1 MKTLLFIVASGCLFM
16 IGCKSKSISAPEKTD
31 TATVKSMTVDARTE
45 KVDALKKL
53 APFGLEDMQ
62 KLMPKQ
68 VDGAKQSNFNYSMQW
83 GYASATADFNKTK
96 ALGTTV
102 QLYDCAGEEG
112 SIYFTSNFYDKLS
125 ETKQDSVEYSKI
137 VDLLDGKAIETYNK
151 QVNYSTLTY
160 MVNDRVLVVMQ
171 GKKMKPE
178 ELKAIAQKLNLKLS

>member
-1 MKTLLFIVASGCLFM
+1 MKTFLLMVMSGCLLM
-16 IGCKSKSISAPEKTD
+16 AGCKNKPAPVPVKAD
-31 TATVKSMTVDARTE
+31 TATVKGMTVDARTE

-62 KLMPKQ
+62 KLMPKEIE
-68 VDGAKQSNFNYSMQW
+68 GARQSNFNYSMQW

-112 SIYFTSNFYDKLS
+112 SAYFTSNFYDKLNES
-125 ETKQDSVEYSKI
+125 RQDSVEYSKA
-137 VDLLDGKAIETYNK
+137 VDLMGGKAIETYNR

-178 ELKAIAQKLNLKLS
+178 ELKAIAQKLNLRLS

>member
-1 MKTLLFIVASGCLFM
+1 MKTLLFIAVSSCLLM
-16 IGCKSKSISAPEKTD
+16 VGCKSKSTSNPEVTD

-45 KVDALKKL
+45 KMEALKKL
-53 APFGLEDMQ
+53 TPFGLQDMQ

-68 VDGAKQSNFNYSMQW
+68 VDGVKQSNFNYSMQW

-96 ALGTTV
+96 ALGTTI

-112 SIYFTSNFYDKLS
+112 SAYFTSNFYDKLNES
-125 ETKQDSVEYSKI
+125 KQDSVEYSKV
-137 VDLLDGKAIETYNK
+137 VDLMDGKAIETYNK

-178 ELKAIAQKLNLKLS
+178 ELKAIAQKINLKLS